1 MESLILGGLAYL
13 GNNINNKKNIKKKK
27 HTQKDKMKY
36 NTNIMENINNIST
49 KQAKIIKDGGYATQ
63 FDELKFD
70 NNDKVV
76 GPNESNMTF
85 NGFDLSLQRDIDF
98 NNQYSEFG
106 KTQMHYDVTTKEN
119 FLTSN
124 MAHETSKRDYTVSK
138 DHNHIIGLYTGDES
152 LYMSKDNFD
161 PKPLFEPMKD
171 LTNPFGT
178 PNNTDFYETRY
189 IPSIKNNNGDLPFK
203 NNMKVAPGIKDKNQE
218 GKGAVYRIIPKT
230 TNELRSKNNPKLTYN
245 AIKNEAIKK
254 GEYRAT
260 KPNFTKDK
268 NVAIKERKSSDNLP
282 NYGITKKPKHGK
294 FKNINTNR
302 TISKQVMGGA
312 YDPTKGNL
320 KKGNYKKSNKIT
332 YTSDNISRSVSNIT
346 SKPVLQN
353 KESFRNIETE
363 RSTTNSNAPGQ
374 VTDVAKGSYAID
386 INDIPLT
393 TLRQLM
399 IDGDNNIGVTNN
411 YNKNVY
417 AFSKDNVL
425 PQTIRETTE
434 LNNLEGILDPTKRGH
449 IYNPNDKPNT
459 TIKETTVYNTVDGIL
474 NPRQKKNK
482 SYNPNDIPYR
492 TIKET
497 TVHNT
502 VDGILNPRQKK
513 SKSFNPN
520 DIPDRTIKET
530 TVHNIVDGIL
540 NPKKKNVQS
549 YNPLDCI
556 DTTIRETTELNTFEG
571 VLNPK
576 KKNVQSY
583 DPMNIL
589 DPTIRETTELNTIE
603 GILNPKKKNVHSY
616 DPMNIPN
623 PTIKETTL
631 HTTDGNGISVNNMG
645 YTIDTKNKAKQ
656 TIKETTLH
664 ATNGNGISV
673 NNIGYTIDT
682 KNKAKKTI
690 KETTLGSTQGGRIKD
705 VNMGYSRDIKDK
717 ARVTIK
723 QTTLH
728 STPNGRV
735 GIDGNIGYSKDRKDL
750 PRATIKQTTLYST
763 PGGRVGKDNNIG
775 YSKDINEKAK
785 PTIRQTTQHSTAGG
799 RVGINNNIG
808 YSKDINDKA
817 KNTIKQTTLYSI
829 PGVVGKDGNTT
840 YSLDKNDKAR
850 NTIKQTT
857 IVQQYTQPLGGEEK
871 SRSQQ
876 AEQNMTID
884 DKKQILTYNRPRG
897 PKSDLA
903 GPKINKNEV
912 RLKTENF
919 IEREN
924 VGFISGDYV
933 GKNCEQLDKTYTR
946 NKVTLNT
953 SNYTINNN
961 FINTLK
967 NNDLVNDIMHPRN

>member
-1 MESLILGGLAYL
+1 
-13 GNNINNKKNIKKKK
+13 
-27 HTQKDKMKY
+27 MKY

-474 NPRQKKNK
+474 NPRQKKK
-482 SYNPNDIPYR
+482 
-492 TIKET
+492 
-497 TVHNT
+497 
-502 VDGILNPRQKK
+502 
-513 SKSFNPN
+513 
-520 DIPDRTIKET
+520 
-530 TVHNIVDGIL
+530 
-540 NPKKKNVQS
+540 
-549 YNPLDCI
+549 
-556 DTTIRETTELNTFEG
+556 
-571 VLNPK
+571 
-576 KKNVQSY
+576 
-583 DPMNIL
+583 
-589 DPTIRETTELNTIE
+589 
-603 GILNPKKKNVHSY
+603 
-616 DPMNIPN
+616 
-623 PTIKETTL
+623 
-631 HTTDGNGISVNNMG
+631 
-645 YTIDTKNKAKQ
+645 
-656 TIKETTLH
+656 
-664 ATNGNGISV
+664 
-673 NNIGYTIDT
+673 
-682 KNKAKKTI
+682 
-690 KETTLGSTQGGRIKD
+690 
-705 VNMGYSRDIKDK
+705 
-717 ARVTIK
+717 
-723 QTTLH
+723 
-728 STPNGRV
+728 
-735 GIDGNIGYSKDRKDL
+735 
-750 PRATIKQTTLYST
+750 
-763 PGGRVGKDNNIG
+763 
-775 YSKDINEKAK
+775 
-785 PTIRQTTQHSTAGG
+785 
-799 RVGINNNIG
+799 
-808 YSKDINDKA
+808 
-817 KNTIKQTTLYSI
+817 
-829 PGVVGKDGNTT
+829 
-840 YSLDKNDKAR
+840 
-850 NTIKQTT
+850 
-857 IVQQYTQPLGGEEK
+857 
-871 SRSQQ
+871 
-876 AEQNMTID
+876 
-884 DKKQILTYNRPRG
+884 
-897 PKSDLA
+897 
-903 GPKINKNEV
+903 
-912 RLKTENF
+912 
-919 IEREN
+919 
-924 VGFISGDYV
+924 
-933 GKNCEQLDKTYTR
+933 
-946 NKVTLNT
+946 
-953 SNYTINNN
+953 
-961 FINTLK
+961 
-967 NNDLVNDIMHPRN
+967 